1 MTKWSQIKSP
11 KSEGYDAAREKAA
24 EEEMLRQKAEQL
36 RMEELQ
42 GSKIISSEQK
52 KAILEKEAQSK
63 IYDQAIESGK
73 SAEQA
78 AQEVADSGIG
88 SITPNLDRAKAENR
102 KLAESRQVKQE
113 QELGGFKT
121 YGDKATFEAKNA
133 IRKLRGQEPLAEP
146 LPANKQFLVDLEK
159 SASFGTESALVGS
172 KAPKGQAR
180 AFEAGIRAGY
190 TPEETRKLISDTAA
204 RITGVVDNKPAV
216 TPAAPVAPTPTEP
229 TATPSKFV
237 ADFMAATP
245 QKTVAPMTAAE
256 RVSSG
261 LDKSFFGGLS
271 GAKPAVAVT
280 PTATPAAPPTQQP
293 TRMFPTLEEF
303 EKKTKQKT
311 TFVPRTTEEPKG
323 LRAIGRGLETMRPWR
338 PWESF
343 SNFMNSL

>member
-1 MTKWSQIKSP
+1 
-11 KSEGYDAAREKAA
+11 
-24 EEEMLRQKAEQL
+24 
-36 RMEELQ
+36 
-42 GSKIISSEQK
+42 
-52 KAILEKEAQSK
+52 
-63 IYDQAIESGK
+63 
-73 SAEQA
+73 
-78 AQEVADSGIG
+78 
-88 SITPNLDRAKAENR
+88 
-102 KLAESRQVKQE
+102 
-113 QELGGFKT
+113 
-121 YGDKATFEAKNA
+121 
-133 IRKLRGQEPLAEP
+133 
-146 LPANKQFLVDLEK
+146 LVDLEK

-204 RITGVVDNKPAV
+204 RITGVVDNKPAE
-216 TPAAPVAPTPTEP
+216 PA
-229 TATPSKFV
+229 ATPSKFV
-237 ADFMAATP
+237 TDFMAATP
-245 QKTVAPMTAAE
+245 QKPVAPMTATE